1 MHTVQINFISLY
13 YHRGICTAGVIDST
27 STVYIYKT
35 AAWGLSK
42 QMLANR
48 EALWFSCC
56 YDLLFLT
63 SVLEH
68 SSETLFLQLI
78 TIFWH
83 ICMDIKHYCVT
94 GGCQKGITT
103 RRKGLQQRKRAPC
116 CLQLSTNWS
125 KYLLHMITALPFK
138 QQRFTTIC

>member
-27 STVYIYKT
+27 STVYIYIYKT

-42 QMLANR
+42 QMFANR

-63 SVLEH
+63 SVLKH
-68 SSETLFLQLI
+68 SSETLLLQLI

-83 ICMDIKHYCVT
+83 ICMDINVT
-94 GGCQKGITT
+94 V
-103 RRKGLQQRKRAPC
+103 
-116 CLQLSTNWS
+116 
-125 KYLLHMITALPFK
+125 
-138 QQRFTTIC
+138 